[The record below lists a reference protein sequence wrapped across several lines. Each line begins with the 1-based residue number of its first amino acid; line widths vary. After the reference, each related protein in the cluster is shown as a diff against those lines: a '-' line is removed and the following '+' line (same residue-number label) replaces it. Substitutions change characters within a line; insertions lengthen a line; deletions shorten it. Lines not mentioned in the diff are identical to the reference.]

1 MNDMPKIKIDWF
13 RNALAFFLITAF
25 ICMLPLLIYKVVPPN
40 NKEIVVYI
48 IGQLSGMATTC
59 LAFYFTQK
67 AGQDALDAKRADT
80 TAKAFEAVSAAVAT
94 NPAVPD
100 VVLKPGETAQAQ
112 DVANG

>member
-1 MNDMPKIKIDWF
+1 MNVDSNKIKNDWF

-25 ICMLPLLIYKVVPPN
+25 IMTLPLLIFKIVPTG
-40 NKEIVVYI
+40 NKDTITYI
-48 IGQLSGMATTC
+48 LGQLSGMATTC

-100 VVLKPGETAQAQ
+100 VALKAGETAQAEN
-112 DVANG
+112 VNG